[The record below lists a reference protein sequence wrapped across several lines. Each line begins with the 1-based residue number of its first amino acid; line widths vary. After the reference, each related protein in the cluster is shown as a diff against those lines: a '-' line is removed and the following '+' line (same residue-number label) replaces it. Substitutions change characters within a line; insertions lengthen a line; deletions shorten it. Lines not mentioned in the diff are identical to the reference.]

1 MAAGSVPYL
10 LGLSFDFMTI
20 LANGT
25 VRVKRTSAAV
35 PRNNMKNIS

>member
-1 MAAGSVPYL
+1 MAAGSVPSL

-25 VRVKRTSAAV
+25 VRVQRTSAAV
-35 PRNNMKNIS
+35 SRNNMKNIS